1 MENPYNLTLRASLF
15 AELGINRGMLLAAE
29 NHKLSHVQRKKSN
42 LTQLHRNF
50 KTAEPIYV
58 CRTISQE
65 IKANANLLLRYIFKG
80 KAIVNHDRFSIVNHD
95 RF

>member
-50 KTAEPIYV
+50 KTKKEFFAEGKLRSILIYYLPKV
-58 CRTISQE
+58 R
-65 IKANANLLLRYIFKG
+65 
-80 KAIVNHDRFSIVNHD
+80 
-95 RF
+95 